1 MKITD
6 RFKDA
11 WNAFNNRSPT
21 PTVTSAPSY
30 FGGRSRAYHQMRYGA
45 EKTIITSVYTRIA
58 NDVAKLNFRHVLI
71 DKNDKYLD
79 DVPKSSLNERFK
91 LRANIDQ
98 LGVDFFRDV
107 VMSLFDE
114 GVVAIVPV
122 DTSTNITKDSEEAF
136 RIDSLRCGKVIEWYS
151 RHVKIDLYNDRTG
164 NHEWVILPKESVAI
178 ITNPFYSVMNEPNS
192 TAQRLIRKL
201 SLLDSIDEQSASG
214 KLDIIIQLPY
224 SVKTDL
230 QRSRAATRKKDIED
244 QLQGSKY
251 GIAYIDATEKVTQL
265 NRPAENNMLNQIE
278 FLTNNLLSQL
288 GVTTKILDGTASE
301 EEILNYYNNTIEP
314 VADVIALSIKCAFLS
329 KTAITQGQ
337 SIMYFRDPFKL
348 VPLAKLAEIA
358 DSFTRNE
365 IMSSNE
371 MRATMQMKP
380 SDDPNA
386 DLLLNKNLNQGDRLT
401 TTGEEYLDE
410 EPLDEDEVY

>member
-58 NDVAKLNFRHVLI
+58 NDVAKLNFRHVII
-71 DKNDKYLD
+71 DENDKYLD

-365 IMSSNE
+365 VMSSNE

-410 EPLDEDEVY
+410 EALDEDEVY

>member
-1 MKITD
+1 MKIAD

-11 WNAFNNRSPT
+11 WNAFNSRSPT
-21 PTVTSAPSY
+21 PPIMSAPSY

-71 DKNDKYLD
+71 DENDKYLD

-410 EPLDEDEVY
+410 EALDEDEVY